1 MGKGIAVRFIFIATY
16 RLVWPVRV
24 MCDVLDVS
32 VSGFWASA
40 CRAPSARSM
49 RDAMLSEQIS
59 ESHVQSRGVYG
70 MLRILADLREAG
82 HAVGPRTVTRL
93 MRQLDITGEAGRTPR
108 VQTTVADPT
117 HPKARNVLNRDF
129 TADRPNQR
137 WVTDITVIDTDEG
150 RLYLAAIEDLFS
162 RKVVGWAID
171 THMETSLVLRAL
183 DSAITTRK
191 PEPGLVHHSDRG
203 CQFTSAAYR
212 QELTDSSMIAS
223 MSRTGNCHDNACAE
237 SFWARLKVECVY
249 RTRFATRREAE
260 EAIFS
265 YIEVFYNRTRRHST
279 LGYLCPDAFEAR
291 YHANAA

>member
-1 MGKGIAVRFIFIATY
+1 MRFTFIATY

-24 MCDVLDVS
+24 MCDVLEVS
-32 VSGFWASA
+32 VSGFWASD
-40 CRAPSARSM
+40 CRAPSARSK

-59 ESHVQSRGVYG
+59 ESHAQSRGVYG

-82 HAVGPRTVTRL
+82 HAVSPRTVTRL
-93 MRQLDITGEAGRTPR
+93 MRQLGITGEAGRAPR
-108 VQTTVADPT
+108 VHTTVADPT
-117 HPKARNVLNRDF
+117 HPKASNVLNRDF

-171 THMETSLVLRAL
+171 NHMETSLVIRAL
-183 DSAITTRK
+183 DAAMTTRK
-191 PEPGLVHHSDRG
+191 PEPGLLHHSDRG
-203 CQFTSAAYR
+203 CQYTSAAYR
-212 QELTDSSMIAS
+212 QKLTDASMLAS

-237 SFWARLKVECVY
+237 SFWARLKVECIY
-249 RTRFATRREAE
+249 RTRFATRLAAE

-265 YIEVFYNRTRRHST
+265 YIEVFYNRTRRHSS
-279 LGYLCPDAFEAR
+279 LGYLCPNAFEAR